1 MLQGGTAPIVP
12 VMGGGN
18 IRNVLNE
25 VRKRRSKKGRG
36 HNKKR
41 TKKRK
46 IMNAQSGGL
55 NHYEIMTETDISSKF
70 SVIVKGVF
78 KLFQEENQD
87 SLLVKS
93 LKDKGAFNDQL
104 FKDNFVKY
112 SQRYKDLWTK
122 RNKDVNMP
130 TLGYY
135 NSRLAVL
142 LPKTITH
149 VYVLPQIKGR
159 LDVFYKVVRTI
170 EKIETDNTL
179 FIFAPPFFGDAER
192 NAADNIKLYKSY
204 ITFSIMYDKY
214 KTYILTEYSQNNRSV
229 AGKLGEEMRAMLP
242 EDDSL
247 LYSLMGPTYIL
258 YKYSIDDASQDEPTD
273 DIQSTVSERMKNII
287 IDFRSADLERKNTDT
302 KLAEAVKRLDIL
314 TGPRTG
320 MEPAPTVEQISEAVL
335 EKKALEK
342 DQKKRTKTAIEKR
355 LLYNI
360 SMLIFKRLY
369 NEEYEATSYDLTKV
383 PVIIKKIYSDI
394 QDYDALD
401 TTKKFDITEEKIGDL
416 YNELQDEEDETP
428 DIRRKEEAFKALF
441 IKILPELNDPT
452 LTSINNVSQEK
463 KLDAKSGGVI
473 FSSETEE
480 PTKILLKPKNI
491 EQGLLSYT
499 SGSYYKNSQK
509 FTEFD
514 SFAYDTVE
522 DIYEDIDEGDTNIY
536 NPYDTIDERGY
547 YQFTFTPA
555 SVPLPPK
562 LPDNMFVES
571 NDIFKGT
578 NDVQIAIGA
587 KEFTIRG
594 AVPEVTRDWENG
606 QFSNDEADYLNY
618 MNLNPKM
625 LEKIFGSNWKDD
637 VAEHLR
643 TISTSKCFKDT
654 KLILSHDCKDA
665 QKFISKVLDYYTKNK
680 EEIYKIRVGRND
692 TIIRRLKDE
701 LNAKISE
708 AKGTTSTV
716 RADAKNIFDLK
727 IFVKTFFN
735 NEDQEGR
742 EAITPGT
749 LEQCITSVSTIFVD
763 LFVRNVSLGKP
774 ITTKDIPTL
783 ERAIKILDAGARIED
798 NITFV
803 FTRGVS
809 LYNLIR
815 VVRKVISDATF
826 IVPPIQDD
834 DNLASNTRS
843 VAYLN
848 TDKKGLSTTDMNLIQ
863 EFLGTVDNK
872 IRNWGTTNISHVYH
886 RPTWT
891 FEKEIH
897 PRVLFGVLNRINNNN
912 PYNIVIETV
921 DSDNFGKISEP
932 PSIELVGNRLAKVFM
947 FSEKYG
953 ELGTYKLGKISMD
966 LQSGFDEQG
975 KTLPELSDIII
986 DEYRRIATK
995 VNEGNYKQIF
1005 GMV

>member
-1 MLQGGTAPIVP
+1 MSAPPGYTSESMLQGGTAPIVP

-18 IRNVLNE
+18 IRNLLNE

-87 SLLVKS
+87 SVLVKS

-122 RNKDVNMP
+122 RNNDVNMP

-192 NAADNIKLYKSY
+192 NAVDNIKLYKSY

-214 KTYILTEYSQNNRSV
+214 KTYILTEYSPNNRSV
-229 AGKLGEEMRAMLP
+229 AGKLGEAMRAMVP

-320 MEPAPTVEQISEAVL
+320 MDPARTVDEISEAVL

-342 DQKKRTKTAIEKR
+342 DLNKRTKTATEKR

-369 NEEYEATSYDLTKV
+369 NEEYEATSYDDGEV
-383 PVIIKKIYSDI
+383 QGIIDKIYSDI

-401 TTKKFDITEEKIGDL
+401 TTKKIDITKEKIGEL
-416 YNELQDEEDETP
+416 YNKLQGEKETP
-428 DIRRKEEAFKALF
+428 EIRQKEEAFKALF

-463 KLDAKSGGVI
+463 KLDAKSGGII
-473 FSSETEE
+473 FSSETAE
-480 PTKILLKPKNI
+480 PTKILLKPTNI

-499 SGSYYKNSQK
+499 TGSYYKNSQN

-514 SFAYDTVE
+514 SFAYDTLE
-522 DIYEDIDEGDTNIY
+522 GTYEDIDEGDTNIY

-571 NDIFKGT
+571 NDIFKGA

-594 AVPEVTRDWENG
+594 AVSEVTEDWKNG
-606 QFSNDEADYLNY
+606 QFSNDEA
-618 MNLNPKM
+618 
-625 LEKIFGSNWKDD
+625 
-637 VAEHLR
+637 
-643 TISTSKCFKDT
+643 
-654 KLILSHDCKDA
+654 
-665 QKFISKVLDYYTKNK
+665 
-680 EEIYKIRVGRND
+680 
-692 TIIRRLKDE
+692 
-701 LNAKISE
+701 
-708 AKGTTSTV
+708 
-716 RADAKNIFDLK
+716 
-727 IFVKTFFN
+727 
-735 NEDQEGR
+735 
-742 EAITPGT
+742 
-749 LEQCITSVSTIFVD
+749 
-763 LFVRNVSLGKP
+763 
-774 ITTKDIPTL
+774 
-783 ERAIKILDAGARIED
+783 
-798 NITFV
+798 
-803 FTRGVS
+803 
-809 LYNLIR
+809 
-815 VVRKVISDATF
+815 
-826 IVPPIQDD
+826 
-834 DNLASNTRS
+834 
-843 VAYLN
+843 
-848 TDKKGLSTTDMNLIQ
+848 
-863 EFLGTVDNK
+863 
-872 IRNWGTTNISHVYH
+872 
-886 RPTWT
+886 
-891 FEKEIH
+891 
-897 PRVLFGVLNRINNNN
+897 
-912 PYNIVIETV
+912 
-921 DSDNFGKISEP
+921 
-932 PSIELVGNRLAKVFM
+932 
-947 FSEKYG
+947 
-953 ELGTYKLGKISMD
+953 
-966 LQSGFDEQG
+966 
-975 KTLPELSDIII
+975 
-986 DEYRRIATK
+986 
-995 VNEGNYKQIF
+995 
-1005 GMV
+1005 